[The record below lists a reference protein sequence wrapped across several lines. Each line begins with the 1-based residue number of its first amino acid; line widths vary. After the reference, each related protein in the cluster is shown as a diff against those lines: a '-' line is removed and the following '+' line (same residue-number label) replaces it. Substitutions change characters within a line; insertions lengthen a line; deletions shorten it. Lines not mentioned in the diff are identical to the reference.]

1 MAQSNILTKG
11 LSNRAY
17 HSHSVVDLDGVSDL
31 LPTQTVG
38 ITIQTL
44 DSARVEVDAAVEVT
58 YSPAADED
66 IYLAGVAWA
75 VLINAALTDC
85 NVWATRMSRTM
96 VRINVLPVGGTGD
109 VSYATLTLPTLVTA

>member
-17 HSHSVVDLDGVSDL
+17 HSHSVVDLDGVTEL
-31 LPTQTVG
+31 LSTQTVG

-44 DSARVEVDAAVEVT
+44 DSARVEVDAAAAVT

-66 IYLAGVAWA
+66 IYAAGKAWA
-75 VLINAALTDC
+75 ALIEAALTNC
-85 NVWATRMSRTM
+85 SAWATPISANMI
-96 VRINVLPVGGTGD
+96 RINVLARGGAGD
-109 VSYATLTLPTLVTA
+109 VSYATLTLPTLV

>member
-17 HSHSVVDLDGVSDL
+17 HSHSVVDLDGVTDL
-31 LPTQTVG
+31 LSTQTVG

-44 DSARVEVDAAVEVT
+44 DADRVEVDAAAAVT

-75 VLINAALTDC
+75 KLIEAALTDC
-85 NVWATRMSRTM
+85 SAWATRMSRTM
-96 VRINVLPVGGTGD
+96 VRINVLPRGGTANVG
-109 VSYATLTLPTLVTA
+109 YATLTLPTLV